1 MKPLQGVVTQEGTS
15 RRRFVE
21 IALTTVGVLTTTPLL
36 KATGASCTPSILD
49 KPFNGSTCPF
59 PIPWL
64 DKNGSHNQAP
74 SQGSEPSNIFHFKG
88 QIARCN
94 DWVGMG
100 TDNKGNRIAF
110 GSPSTD
116 FSLMKG
122 TYFAGRSEHQGIFSH
137 I

>member
-1 MKPLQGVVTQEGTS
+1 MKRSALAAAVRS
-15 RRRFVE
+15 RRDFFKLSASA
-21 IALTTVGVLTTTPLL
+21 ALAAGATPLL
-36 KATGASCTPSILD
+36 AAAADEACTPNVFD
-49 KPFNGSTCPF
+49 RPFNGSSCPF

-74 SQGSEPSNIFHFKG
+74 KAGSEPSNIFHFKG
-88 QIARCN
+88 QVARCN

-100 TDNKGNRIAF
+100 TDNRGNRLAF

-116 FSLMKG
+116 FSFMKG

>member
-1 MKPLQGVVTQEGTS
+1 MKKPSPEKIDS
-15 RRRFVE
+15 RRSFFKLAATAAG
-21 IALTTVGVLTTTPLL
+21 ALAAAPLL
-36 KATGASCTPSILD
+36 SAATGQSCAPETFD
-49 KPFNGSTCPF
+49 KAFNGSPCPF

-64 DKNGSHNQAP
+64 DKNGSQNQAP
-74 SQGSEPSNIFHFKG
+74 KPGSEPSSIFHFKG
-88 QIARCN
+88 QVARCN
-94 DWVGMG
+94 DWLGMG
-100 TDNKGNRIAF
+100 TDNRGNRIAF